1 MNKRTR
7 LLKHVLDVGWI
18 VGVVAVLLELFVFRD
33 TGPLFNVLLL
43 LLYLTIIGGYFY
55 RGIESRQKAKTEGR
69 DVAWWKES
77 DVVFAFGMAL
87 LLGGGL
93 LSLLLGRSLL
103 PNALF
108 EWTASVGI
116 VVILFSFFLGA
127 WRFLQAW
134 RRKRIAS
141 SDQEKRA

>member
-18 VGVVAVLLELFVFRD
+18 VGVVAILLELFVFRD
-33 TGPLFNVLLL
+33 TGPLFNVVLLL
-43 LLYLTIIGGYFY
+43 LCLTIIGGYFY
-55 RGIESRQKAKTEGR
+55 RAIESLQKAKTEGR
-69 DVAWWKES
+69 DDAWWKES
-77 DVVFAFGMAL
+77 DVLFTFGVAL

-93 LSLLLGRSLL
+93 LPLLLGGSLL
-103 PNALF
+103 PNAFF

-116 VVILFSFFLGA
+116 VVILFSFFMGV

-134 RRKRIAS
+134 RRKRIANP
-141 SDQEKRA
+141 DQEKRA